1 MNPHYIGRRM
11 ATFLLTI
18 LVASTLNFAITRL
31 TPQDPIAALLG
42 RMASRGRSVENGA
55 EITALFRQRLGLDA
69 PLWQQYLNYLGGLLR
84 GDLGY
89 SLSFFPIKAEAVILR
104 ALPWTLGLLSLATLL
119 AFVAGNLLGALAI
132 WPRVPRGFRWLVYL
146 IMPFSAVPYY
156 LLALILVYVFALI
169 IPIFPLGGAFTVGSE
184 RGFNL
189 ATLADLLHHAA
200 LPILSVILAVVGFW
214 ALGMR
219 GIMAT
224 VLGEDYL
231 LYAQARG
238 LRQRRIF
245 SHYAM
250 RNAMLPQ
257 ITALAIDLGRLI
269 SGQVLVE
276 IIFNYPGVG
285 WVLYNALRTADFFV
299 IQGVTLFMI
308 FTVAVA
314 TLLLDLVYP
323 LLDPRIRYQGGR

>member
-1 MNPHYIGRRM
+1 MNPRYLGRRL

-18 LVASTLNFAITRL
+18 FVASTLNFAITRL

-42 RMASRGRSVENGA
+42 RMASRGRTVESGG
-55 EITALFRQRLGLDA
+55 EIVARYRERLGLDA
-69 PLWQQYLNYLGGLLR
+69 PLAQQYVNYLRDLLQ

-89 SLSFFPIKAEAVILR
+89 SLAFFPIKAEAVILR

-119 AFVAGNLLGALAI
+119 AFVIGNLLGALAV
-132 WPRVPRGFRWLVYL
+132 WPRVPAGFRWLVYL
-146 IMPFSAVPYY
+146 SMPFSAIPYY
-156 LLALILVYVFALI
+156 LLALILVYLFALNWSL
-169 IPIFPLGGAFTVGSE
+169 FPLGGSFTVGSD
-184 RGFNL
+184 RGLNL
-189 ATLADLLHHAA
+189 ETLADLLHHAT
-200 LPILSVILAVVGFW
+200 LPVLSVVLAVVGFW
-214 ALGMR
+214 ALSMR

-224 VLGEDYL
+224 VLGDDYL
-231 LYAQARG
+231 IYARARG
-238 LRQRRIF
+238 LRSRRIF

-257 ITALAIDLGRLI
+257 VTALAIDFGRLI

-285 WVLYNALRTADFFV
+285 WVLYNALRAADFFV
-299 IQGVTLFMI
+299 IQGVTLFMV

-314 TLLLDLVYP
+314 TLLLDLLYP
-323 LLDPRIRYQGGR
+323 LLDPRIRYQS

>member
-1 MNPHYIGRRM
+1 MNLRYFGRRS

-18 LVASTLNFAITRL
+18 FIASTLNFAITRL
-31 TPQDPIAALLG
+31 TPQDPVAALIG

-55 EITALFRQRLGLDA
+55 EIVALYRERLGLDA
-69 PLWQQYLNYLGGLLR
+69 PLAQQYLNYLRDLLR

-119 AFVAGNLLGALAI
+119 AFVAGNLLGALAA
-132 WPRVPRGFRWLVYL
+132 WPQVPRGFRWLVYL
-146 IMPFSAVPYY
+146 TMPFSAVPYY
-156 LLALILVYVFALI
+156 LLALILVYLFALNW
-169 IPIFPLGGAFTVGSE
+169 PLFPLGGAFTVGST
-184 RGFNL
+184 RGLDL
-189 ATLADLLHHAA
+189 ATLGDLLRHAT
-200 LPILSVILAVVGFW
+200 LPLLSVVLAVVGFW
-214 ALGMR
+214 ALSMR
-219 GIMAT
+219 GIMTT

-231 LYAQARG
+231 IYARARG
-238 LRQRRIF
+238 LRPRRIF
-245 SHYAM
+245 GHYAI

-257 ITALAIDLGRLI
+257 VTALAIDFGRLI

-314 TLLLDLVYP
+314 TLLLDLFYP
-323 LLDPRIRYQGGR
+323 LLDPRIRY

>member
-1 MNPHYIGRRM
+1 MNLRYFGRRS

-18 LVASTLNFAITRL
+18 FIASTLNFAITRL
-31 TPQDPIAALLG
+31 TPQDPIAALIG

-55 EITALFRQRLGLDA
+55 EIVALYRERLGLDA
-69 PLWQQYLNYLGGLLR
+69 PLARQYLNYLGGLLR

-119 AFVAGNLLGALAI
+119 AFVAGNLLGALAA
-132 WPRVPRGFRWLVYL
+132 WPQVPRGFRWLVYL
-146 IMPFSAVPYY
+146 TMPFSAVPYY
-156 LLALILVYVFALI
+156 LLALILVYLFALNW
-169 IPIFPLGGAFTVGSE
+169 PLFPLGGAFTVGST
-184 RGFNL
+184 RGLDL
-189 ATLADLLHHAA
+189 ATLGDLLRHAT
-200 LPILSVILAVVGFW
+200 LPLLSVVLAVVGFW

-219 GIMAT
+219 GIMTT

-231 LYAQARG
+231 IYARARG
-238 LRQRRIF
+238 LRPRRIF
-245 SHYAM
+245 GHYAI

-257 ITALAIDLGRLI
+257 VTALAIDFGRLI

-314 TLLLDLVYP
+314 TLLLDLFYP
-323 LLDPRIRYQGGR
+323 LLDPRIRY

>member
-1 MNPHYIGRRM
+1 MNLRYFGRRS

-18 LVASTLNFAITRL
+18 FIASTLNFAITRL
-31 TPQDPIAALLG
+31 TPQDPIAALIG

-55 EITALFRQRLGLDA
+55 EIVALYRERLGLDA
-69 PLWQQYLNYLGGLLR
+69 PLAQQYLNYLRDLLR

-119 AFVAGNLLGALAI
+119 AFVIGNLLGALAA
-132 WPRVPRGFRWLVYL
+132 WPQVPRGFRWLVYL
-146 IMPFSAVPYY
+146 TMPFSAVPYY
-156 LLALILVYVFALI
+156 LLALILVYLFALNW
-169 IPIFPLGGAFTVGSE
+169 PLFPLGGAFTVGST
-184 RGFNL
+184 RGLDL
-189 ATLADLLHHAA
+189 ATLGDLLRHAT
-200 LPILSVILAVVGFW
+200 LPLLSVVLAVVGFW
-214 ALGMR
+214 ALSMR
-219 GIMAT
+219 GIMTT

-231 LYAQARG
+231 IYARARG
-238 LRQRRIF
+238 LRPRRIF
-245 SHYAM
+245 GHYAI

-257 ITALAIDLGRLI
+257 VTALAIDFGRLI

-314 TLLLDLVYP
+314 TLLLDLFYP
-323 LLDPRIRYQGGR
+323 LLDPRIRY

>member
-1 MNPHYIGRRM
+1 MSFRYFGRRL

-18 LVASTLNFAITRL
+18 FVASTLNFAITRL
-31 TPQDPIAALLG
+31 TPQDPVAALLG

-55 EITALFRQRLGLDA
+55 EITALYRERLGLDA
-69 PLWQQYLNYLGGLLR
+69 PLAQQYVNYLRDLLR

-104 ALPWTLGLLSLATLL
+104 ALPWTLGLLSVATLL
-119 AFVAGNLLGALAI
+119 AFVAGNLLGALAV
-132 WPRVPRGFRWLVYL
+132 WPQAPRAFRWLVYL
-146 IMPFSAVPYY
+146 SMPFSAVPYY
-156 LLALILVYVFALI
+156 LLALILVYLFALNW
-169 IPIFPLGGAFTVGSE
+169 PLLPLGGAFTVGSE
-184 RGFNL
+184 RGLNL
-189 ATLADLLHHAA
+189 STLADLLRHAA
-200 LPILSVILAVVGFW
+200 LPVLSVILAVIGFW
-214 ALGMR
+214 ALSMR

-231 LYAQARG
+231 IYAQARG
-238 LRQRRIF
+238 LRPRRIF
-245 SHYAM
+245 GHYAM

-257 ITALAIDLGRLI
+257 VTALAIDFGRLI

-299 IQGVTLFMI
+299 VQGVTLFMI

-314 TLLLDLVYP
+314 TLLLDLFYP
-323 LLDPRIRYQGGR
+323 LLDPRIRY

>member
-1 MNPHYIGRRM
+1 MTLGYFGRRI

-18 LVASTLNFAITRL
+18 FIASTLNFAITRL
-31 TPQDPIAALLG
+31 TPQDPIAALIG
-42 RMASRGRSVENGA
+42 RMSSRGRSVENGA
-55 EITALFRQRLGLDA
+55 EITALYRERLGLDA
-69 PLWQQYLNYLGGLLR
+69 PLAQQYVNYLRDLLR

-104 ALPWTLGLLSLATLL
+104 ALPWTLGLLSVATLL
-119 AFVAGNLLGALAI
+119 AFVAGNLLGALAV
-132 WPRVPRGFRWLVYL
+132 WPQVPRGFRWLVYL
-146 IMPFSAVPYY
+146 TMPFSAVPYY
-156 LLALILVYVFALI
+156 LLALILVYLFALNW
-169 IPIFPLGGAFTVGSE
+169 PVLPLGGAFTVGSE
-184 RGFNL
+184 RGLNL
-189 ATLADLLHHAA
+189 STLADLLRHAL
-200 LPILSVILAVVGFW
+200 LPVLSVILAVIGFW
-214 ALGMR
+214 ALSMR

-231 LYAQARG
+231 VYAQARG
-238 LRQRRIF
+238 LRPRRIF
-245 SHYAM
+245 GHYAM

-257 ITALAIDLGRLI
+257 VTALAIDFGRLI

-299 IQGVTLFMI
+299 VQGVTLFMI

-314 TLLLDLVYP
+314 TLLLDLFYP
-323 LLDPRIRYQGGR
+323 LLDPRIRY

>member
-1 MNPHYIGRRM
+1 MNFRYFGRRI

-18 LVASTLNFAITRL
+18 FIASTLNFAITRL

-55 EITALFRQRLGLDA
+55 EITALFRERLGLDDSL
-69 PLWQQYLNYLGGLLR
+69 PQQYLNYLLDLLR

-89 SLSFFPIKAEAVILR
+89 SLALFPIKAEAVIIR
-104 ALPWTLGLLSLATLL
+104 ALPWTLGLLSVATLL
-119 AFVAGNLLGALAI
+119 AFTIGNLLGALAA
-132 WPRVPRGFRWLVYL
+132 WPQVPRGFRWLVYL
-146 IMPFSAVPYY
+146 SMPFSAIPYY
-156 LLALILVYVFALI
+156 LLALVLVYLLALSW
-169 IPIFPLGGAFTVGSE
+169 PIFPLGGALTTGSS
-184 RGFNL
+184 RGRDL
-189 ATLADLLHHAA
+189 ATYADLAYHAT
-200 LPILSVILAVVGFW
+200 LPVLSVVLAAVGFW
-214 ALGMR
+214 ALSMR
-219 GIMAT
+219 GIMTT
-224 VLGEDYL
+224 VLGDDYL
-231 LYAQARG
+231 IYAQARG
-238 LRQRRIF
+238 LRSRRIF

-257 ITALAIDLGRLI
+257 VTALAIDFGRLI

-285 WVLYNALRTADFFV
+285 WVLYNALRAADFFV

-314 TLLLDLVYP
+314 TLLLDLFYP
-323 LLDPRIRYQGGR
+323 LLDPRIRY

>member
-1 MNPHYIGRRM
+1 
-11 ATFLLTI
+11 
-18 LVASTLNFAITRL
+18 
-31 TPQDPIAALLG
+31 
-42 RMASRGRSVENGA
+42 MASRGRSVENGA
-55 EITALFRQRLGLDA
+55 EIVALYRERLGLDA
-69 PLWQQYLNYLGGLLR
+69 PLAQQYLNYLRDLLR

-104 ALPWTLGLLSLATLL
+104 ALPWTLGLLSLATLV
-119 AFVAGNLLGALAI
+119 AFTIGNLLGALAA
-132 WPRVPRGFRWLVYL
+132 WPQVPRGFRWLVYL
-146 IMPFSAVPYY
+146 TMPFSAVPYY
-156 LLALILVYVFALI
+156 LLALILVYLFALNW
-169 IPIFPLGGAFTVGSE
+169 PLFPLGGAFTVGST
-184 RGFNL
+184 RGLDL
-189 ATLADLLHHAA
+189 ATLGDLLRHAT
-200 LPILSVILAVVGFW
+200 LPLLSVVLAVVGFW

-219 GIMAT
+219 GIMTT

-231 LYAQARG
+231 IYARARG
-238 LRQRRIF
+238 LRPRRIF
-245 SHYAM
+245 GHYAI

-257 ITALAIDLGRLI
+257 VTALAIDFGRLI

-314 TLLLDLVYP
+314 TLLLDLFYP
-323 LLDPRIRYQGGR
+323 LLDPRIRY

>member
-1 MNPHYIGRRM
+1 MNFRYFGRRVV
-11 ATFLLTI
+11 TFLLTI
-18 LVASTLNFAITRL
+18 FIASTLNFAITRL

-55 EITALFRQRLGLDA
+55 EITALFRERLGLDDSI
-69 PLWQQYLNYLGGLLR
+69 PQQYLNYLRDLLR

-89 SLSFFPIKAEAVILR
+89 SLSFFPIKAEAVIIR
-104 ALPWTLGLLSLATLL
+104 ALPWTLGLLSVATLL
-119 AFVAGNLLGALAI
+119 AFTIGNLLGALAA
-132 WPRVPRGFRWLVYL
+132 WPQVPRGFRWLVYL
-146 IMPFSAVPYY
+146 SMPFSAIPYY
-156 LLALILVYVFALI
+156 LLALILVYLLALNWS
-169 IPIFPLGGAFTVGSE
+169 IFPLGGAYTVGST
-184 RGFNL
+184 RGQDL
-189 ATLADLLHHAA
+189 ATFADMARHAT
-200 LPILSVILAVVGFW
+200 LPVLSVVLAAIGFW
-214 ALGMR
+214 ALSMR

-231 LYAQARG
+231 IYAQARG
-238 LRQRRIF
+238 LRSRRIF

-250 RNAMLPQ
+250 RNAALPQ
-257 ITALAIDLGRLI
+257 VTALAIDFGRLI

-285 WVLYNALRTADFFV
+285 WVLYNALRGADYFV

-314 TLLLDLVYP
+314 TLILDLFYP
-323 LLDPRIRYQGGR
+323 LLDPRIRY

>member
-1 MNPHYIGRRM
+1 MNLRYFGRRS

-18 LVASTLNFAITRL
+18 FIASTLNFAITRL
-31 TPQDPIAALLG
+31 TPQDPIAALIG

-55 EITALFRQRLGLDA
+55 EIVALYRERLGLDA
-69 PLWQQYLNYLGGLLR
+69 PLAQQYLNYLRDLLR

-119 AFVAGNLLGALAI
+119 AFTIGNLLGALAA
-132 WPRVPRGFRWLVYL
+132 WPQVPRGFRWLVYL
-146 IMPFSAVPYY
+146 TMPFSAVPYY
-156 LLALILVYVFALI
+156 LLALILVYLFALNW
-169 IPIFPLGGAFTVGSE
+169 PLFPLGGAFTVGST
-184 RGFNL
+184 RGLDL
-189 ATLADLLHHAA
+189 ATLGDLLRHAT
-200 LPILSVILAVVGFW
+200 LPLLSVVLAVVGFW

-219 GIMAT
+219 GIMTT

-231 LYAQARG
+231 IYARARG
-238 LRQRRIF
+238 LRPRRIF
-245 SHYAM
+245 GHYAI

-257 ITALAIDLGRLI
+257 VTALAIDFGRLI

-314 TLLLDLVYP
+314 TLLLDLFYP
-323 LLDPRIRYQGGR
+323 LLDPRIRY